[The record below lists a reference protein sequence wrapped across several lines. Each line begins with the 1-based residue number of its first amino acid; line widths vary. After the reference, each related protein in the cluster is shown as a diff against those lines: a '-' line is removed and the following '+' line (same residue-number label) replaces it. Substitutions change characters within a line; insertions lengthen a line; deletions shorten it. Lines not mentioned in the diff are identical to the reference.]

1 METDEPVVEWAW
13 AVEQINYLVEHN
25 REVVNRLEVGA
36 LSPEEKDLYIENIEK
51 AWHRILQG

>member
-13 AVEQINYLVEHN
+13 AVEQISYLVEHN